1 MEAVDTAVVATVAE
15 VLEAEDS
22 VTVVSDQLM
31 LKPMHGMDMVVM
43 EDMGDTDT
51 LDTLERDQL
60 MPTVVDSVDVVLED
74 VVTEDEEDMEE
85 EDIVARDLLML
96 VIAADGNWR
105 LW

>member
-1 MEAVDTAVVATVAE
+1 MVVVATVAE

-60 MPTVVDSVDVVLED
+60 MPTVVDTVEDLVDVDLE
-74 VVTEDEEDMEE
+74 EEDMGDVV
-85 EDIVARDLLML
+85 DIMARDLLILMP
-96 VIAADGNWR
+96 G
-105 LW
+105 